1 MEFRNETT
9 LLQEV
14 YKGAVMGSDALNQ
27 ILPKVENPGLKGD
40 LQTQLQG
47 YQSTAAEAERQ
58 LKAMNKCPQPLPGVE
73 KAMLWGAVTGQTL
86 VNKETSHLAEMVIQ
100 GSNMGIVNLTKV
112 LNSYPA
118 AGPLEAGAAAER
130 RRQARTLAQQAIT
143 NEQNSITRLKPYL
156 Q

>member
-14 YKGAVMGSDALNQ
+14 YKGSVMGSDALNQ
-27 ILPKVENPGLKGD
+27 ILPKVENAGLKGD
-40 LQTQLQG
+40 LQTQLQQ
-47 YQSTAAEAERQ
+47 YQGTAAEAERQ

-73 KAMLWGAVTGQTL
+73 KAMLWGSVTGQTL
-86 VNKETSHLAEMVIQ
+86 MNKETSHLAEMVIQ

-112 LNSYPA
+112 LNSYAPV
-118 AGPLEAGAAAER
+118 GPLDVSPAAER
-130 RRQARTLAQQAIT
+130 RKQARTLAQQAIS
-143 NEQNSITRLKPYL
+143 NEQNNIAKLKTYL